1 MATYKEI
8 KGVTVQTRDTDP
20 VLNGG
25 SWSSGGDMNAAR
37 TAVQSGGTGNANAI
51 VAGGYNAGTPYLTRS
66 ESYNGTSWTETSE
79 NNDARQF
86 GGGTGTNTNAIIAGG
101 DPSSFYTASETW
113 NGSAWTEAP
122 NMNTNKNQNQ
132 LTGNATAAIT
142 AGGGNPSAI
151 ANVESWNGSAWTETS
166 YDLNT
171 AKKYV
176 WMNGTTTAALIGG
189 FNPSSETTESLDGT
203 TWTEVSETSISHR
216 SGSSS
221 GARDD
226 CIVYG
231 TDNGP
236 GYSGKTEQWNGSS
249 WTEVSDLSTGRAYL
263 GGTGSTPD
271 SQTATA
277 FGGSAPSQTTATE
290 EWAFPPVTQDK
301 LKEGMIFLSGGT
313 TLKGFGK
320 AAGVPSG
327 TWASSTNIN
336 TARGLLSGVG
346 NNTEGLI
353 FGGFTHPPGV
363 AYANTESY
371 DGSSWTEVND
381 LNTARYYCTKGG
393 LGTVTAAITMG
404 GEPITGTPG
413 QINESWNGST
423 WTEVNDTNNK
433 IRKGAG
439 AGTAT
444 AGLIFS
450 DSGEGSTP
458 KVKTESW
465 DGTSWTETTDIN
477 TGRGDGCGTGVQTS
491 ALFIGGEEPT
501 VSGKTESWNGSAWTE
516 TGDLNTARRG
526 LSGTGAN
533 NTNSLVFLGTPPLRT
548 NTEVFNG
555 TSWTE
560 LSDLATARE
569 GAAPG
574 SSFGTVNSFAAGG
587 YNAGTNAVEDWNVDN
602 TLSTVTVS

>member
-8 KGVTVQTRDTDP
+8 KGATIQTKDSDP

-151 ANVESWNGSAWTETS
+151 TSVESWNGSSWTETS

-263 GGTGSTPD
+263 GGTGSTPN

-301 LKEGMIFLSGGT
+301 LKEGMIFLSQGT

-320 AAGVPSG
+320 AAGTPAGIWSSGGNYPISKEGVGATGTRDAALGFGGSPATAVSAEYDGTSWTAGNNMNTPTYYRWGAGTQAAGMAAGGGGPPFKTETELYNGTNWSEVNDMNIGRSYAIYNVGTQTAGYFFGGFIPTNPNATTSENWDGTNWTSG
-327 TWASSTNIN
+327 TAINSAREASAAWGIQTSAIMAGGTAPPGRVNTVESWNGTAWSEIAEIN
-336 TARGLLSGVG
+336 TARSYAGGGGQENGAGIIYGGDDGSLTAK
-346 NNTEGLI
+346 TE
-353 FGGFTHPPGV
+353 FW
-363 AYANTESY
+363 N
-371 DGSSWTEVND
+371 GSSWTELAD
-381 LNTARYYCTKGG
+381 LSTAKQAVGNTGSA
-393 LGTVTAAITMG
+393 VAAIAFG
-404 GEPITGTPG
+404 G
-413 QINESWNGST
+413 
-423 WTEVNDTNNK
+423 
-433 IRKGAG
+433 GAP
-439 AGTAT
+439 
-444 AGLIFS
+444 S
-450 DSGEGSTP
+450 
-458 KVKTESW
+458 V
-465 DGTSWTETTDIN
+465 
-477 TGRGDGCGTGVQTS
+477 
-491 ALFIGGEEPT
+491 
-501 VSGKTESWNGSAWTE
+501 
-516 TGDLNTARRG
+516 
-526 LSGTGAN
+526 
-533 NTNSLVFLGTPPLRT
+533 
-548 NTEVFNG
+548 
-555 TSWTE
+555 
-560 LSDLATARE
+560 
-569 GAAPG
+569 
-574 SSFGTVNSFAAGG
+574 
-587 YNAGTNAVEDWNVDN
+587 TNATEEWTVDA

>member
-8 KGVTVQTRDTDP
+8 KGVTVQTRDEDP

-66 ESYNGTSWTETSE
+66 ESYNGTSWTETAE

-189 FNPSSETTESLDGT
+189 FTPSSETTESLDGT

-320 AAGVPSG
+320 AAGIPTASWSSG
-327 TWASSTNIN
+327 ADMN
-336 TARGLLSGVG
+336 TARAQPGMGAG
-346 NNTEGLI
+346 NTNTDALAMGGYDNPPVQYKANIENYNGSTWTELNDLNTGRQ
-353 FGGFTHPPGV
+353 FGGGGGTKNSAIVFGGTTGSASALTETFDGTSATEV
-363 AYANTESY
+363 ADLNTAKYVQGSASQVNTAALSFGGYTTTYVATTESWN
-371 DGSSWTEVND
+371 GTSWTEVND
-381 LNTARYYCTKGG
+381 LNNARGY
-393 LGTVTAAITMG
+393 
-404 GEPITGTPG
+404 
-413 QINESWNGST
+413 N
-423 WTEVNDTNNK
+423 
-433 IRKGAG
+433 AG
-439 AGTAT
+439 AGTSTNA
-444 AGLIFS
+444 IS
-450 DSGEGSTP
+450 ISGEPSP
-458 KVKTESW
+458 RNYVENW
-465 DGTSWTETTDIN
+465 DGTSWTEIAEIN
-477 TGRGDGCGTGVQTS
+477 TARAQGGCSNFGPNDSVIY
-491 ALFIGGEEPT
+491 FGGEPGSQT
-501 VSGKTESWNGSAWTE
+501 TTEFWNGS
-516 TGDLNTARRG
+516 
-526 LSGTGAN
+526 
-533 NTNSLVFLGTPPLRT
+533 
-548 NTEVFNG
+548 
-555 TSWTE
+555 SWTE
-560 LSDLATARE
+560 LNDLGTARTT
-569 GAAPG
+569 PG
-574 SSFGTVNSFAAGG
+574 G
-587 YNAGTNAVEDWNVDN
+587 AGTTVGALAFGGNPTKSSTEEWNADN

>member
-8 KGVTVQTRDTDP
+8 KGVTLQTRDSDP
-20 VLNGG
+20 VLNVG

-151 ANVESWNGSAWTETS
+151 TSVESWNGSSWTETS

-231 TDNGP
+231 TDVGF
-236 GYSGKTEQWNGSS
+236 S
-249 WTEVSDLSTGRAYL
+249 
-263 GGTGSTPD
+263 PD
-271 SQTATA
+271 
-277 FGGSAPSQTTATE
+277 
-290 EWAFPPVTQDK
+290 
-301 LKEGMIFLSGGT
+301 
-313 TLKGFGK
+313 
-320 AAGVPSG
+320 
-327 TWASSTNIN
+327 
-336 TARGLLSGVG
+336 R
-346 NNTEGLI
+346 
-353 FGGFTHPPGV
+353 
-363 AYANTESY
+363 
-371 DGSSWTEVND
+371 
-381 LNTARYYCTKGG
+381 
-393 LGTVTAAITMG
+393 
-404 GEPITGTPG
+404 
-413 QINESWNGST
+413 
-423 WTEVNDTNNK
+423 
-433 IRKGAG
+433 
-439 AGTAT
+439 
-444 AGLIFS
+444 
-450 DSGEGSTP
+450 
-458 KVKTESW
+458 
-465 DGTSWTETTDIN
+465 
-477 TGRGDGCGTGVQTS
+477 
-491 ALFIGGEEPT
+491 
-501 VSGKTESWNGSAWTE
+501 
-516 TGDLNTARRG
+516 
-526 LSGTGAN
+526 
-533 NTNSLVFLGTPPLRT
+533 
-548 NTEVFNG
+548 
-555 TSWTE
+555 
-560 LSDLATARE
+560 
-569 GAAPG
+569 
-574 SSFGTVNSFAAGG
+574 
-587 YNAGTNAVEDWNVDN
+587 
-602 TLSTVTVS
+602 